1 MANITKLEFE
11 ALDLTGK
18 NYLSWILDAE
28 VHLIS
33 MNLGDTI
40 KEGNEMSQQ
49 DRAKALIFLRH
60 HLNDVLKVEYLN
72 VKEPR
77 ELWKNLKERFD
88 HQRTVILPRAR
99 YEWMHL
105 RLQDF
110 KSVSDYNSALF
121 KTSSTLILCGEKVT
135 DQDML
140 EKTFSTF
147 HASNVLLQQQYRE
160 RGFQRYSELIS
171 CLLVAEQNNELLM
184 KNHQM
189 RPTGFT
195 PFPEANGT
203 TFPEEYEIAFPE
215 ANANST
221 QNHNNGRGRG
231 RGHGRGRGRGQRRYY
246 QQQNEKKHKTS
257 HQQWNSNNE
266 EAKEKSSKVYEEKCY
281 RYGME
286 GHWSRTCRTAKH
298 LLDLYQKSIKKN
310 GKMEINFVDND
321 DPIDITH
328 LDVSDFFA
336 NPDGNTDN
344 LIGGGVL
351 ENNK

>member
-28 VHLIS
+28 AHLIS

-60 HLNDVLKVEYLN
+60 HLNDGLKVEYLT

-77 ELWKNLKERFD
+77 ELWKNLKES
-88 HQRTVILPRAR
+88 INEL
-99 YEWMHL
+99 
-105 RLQDF
+105 
-110 KSVSDYNSALF
+110 
-121 KTSSTLILCGEKVT
+121 STLILCGEKVT

-140 EKTFSTF
+140 EKTFSSF
-147 HASNVLLQQQYRE
+147 HASNMLLQQQYRE

-171 CLLVAEQNNELLM
+171 CLLVAKQNNELLM

-189 RPTGFT
+189 RPTGST

-215 ANANST
+215 VNANST
-221 QNHNNGRGRG
+221 QNHNNESGR
-231 RGHGRGRGRGQRRYY
+231 GRGRGRGQRRYY
-246 QQQNEKKHKTS
+246 QQQNGKKHKTS

-281 RYGME
+281 RCGME

-298 LLDLYQKSIKKN
+298 LLDLYQKSIKEN

-336 NPDGNTDN
+336 NPDGNIDN

>member
-11 ALDLTGK
+11 ALDLNGK

-60 HLNDVLKVEYLN
+60 HLNDGLKVEYLT

-99 YEWMHL
+99 YEWMHI

-160 RGFQRYSELIS
+160 
-171 CLLVAEQNNELLM
+171 
-184 KNHQM
+184 
-189 RPTGFT
+189 P
-195 PFPEANGT
+195 NGT

-231 RGHGRGRGRGQRRYY
+231 RGRGQRRYY
-246 QQQNEKKHKTS
+246 QQQNGKKHKTS

-281 RYGME
+281 RCGME
-286 GHWSRTCRTAKH
+286 GHWSRTCRTTKH
-298 LLDLYQKSIKKN
+298 LVDLYQKSIKEN

-336 NPDGNTDN
+336 NPDGNIDN

>member
-1 MANITKLEFE
+1 MANIIKLEFE

-28 VHLIS
+28 FHLIS

-60 HLNDVLKVEYLN
+60 HLNDGLKVEYLT

-110 KSVSDYNSALF
+110 KS
-121 KTSSTLILCGEKVT
+121 
-135 DQDML
+135 
-140 EKTFSTF
+140 
-147 HASNVLLQQQYRE
+147 QQYRE

-171 CLLVAEQNNELLM
+171 CLIVAEQNNDLLM

-189 RPTGFT
+189 RPTGST

-203 TFPEEYEIAFPE
+203 IFPEEYEIAFPE

-221 QNHNNGRGRG
+221 QNHNNES
-231 RGHGRGRGRGQRRYY
+231 GRGRGQRRYY
-246 QQQNEKKHKTS
+246 QQQNGKKHKTS

-281 RYGME
+281 RCGME

-298 LLDLYQKSIKKN
+298 LVDLYQKSIKEN
-310 GKMEINFVDND
+310 GNMEINFVEND
-321 DPIDITH
+321 DPVDITH

-336 NPDGNTDN
+336 NPDGNIDN

>member
-60 HLNDVLKVEYLN
+60 HLNDGLKVEYLT

-88 HQRTVILPRAR
+88 HQRT
-99 YEWMHL
+99 
-105 RLQDF
+105 
-110 KSVSDYNSALF
+110 
-121 KTSSTLILCGEKVT
+121 TSSTLILCGEKVT

-147 HASNVLLQQQYRE
+147 HASNVLLQQQYR
-160 RGFQRYSELIS
+160 GFQRYSELIS

-189 RPTGFT
+189 RPTGST
-195 PFPEANGT
+195 PFPKANGT
-203 TFPEEYEIAFPE
+203 TFFEEYEIAFPE

-221 QNHNNGRGRG
+221 QNHNNESQRGRG
-231 RGHGRGRGRGQRRYY
+231 RGCGQRRYY
-246 QQQNEKKHKTS
+246 QQQNGKKHKTS
-257 HQQWNSNNE
+257 HQQWNFNNE
-266 EAKEKSSKVYEEKCY
+266 ETKEKSSKVYEEKCY
-281 RYGME
+281 RCGME
-286 GHWSRTCRTAKH
+286 GYWSRTCRTAKH
-298 LLDLYQKSIKKN
+298 LVDLYQKSIKEN

-321 DPIDITH
+321 DPIDIIH
-328 LDVSDFFA
+328 LEVSDFFA
-336 NPDGNTDN
+336 NPDE
-344 LIGGGVL
+344 I
-351 ENNK
+351 

>member
-1 MANITKLEFE
+1 MTNIIKLEFE
-11 ALDLTGK
+11 AHDLTGK

-33 MNLGDTI
+33 MNLEDTI

-49 DRAKALIFLRH
+49 DRANALIFLRH
-60 HLNDVLKVEYLN
+60 HLNDGLKLEYLT

-77 ELWKNLKERFD
+77 EIWKNLKERFD
-88 HQRTVILPRAR
+88 HQRT
-99 YEWMHL
+99 
-105 RLQDF
+105 
-110 KSVSDYNSALF
+110 N
-121 KTSSTLILCGEKVT
+121 SSTLILCGEKVT

-140 EKTFSTF
+140 EKTFFTF

-160 RGFQRYSELIS
+160 HGFQRYSELIS

-189 RPTGFT
+189 CLTGST

-203 TFPEEYEIAFPE
+203 TFPEKYVIAFPE

-231 RGHGRGRGRGQRRYY
+231 RGRGRERGQRRYY
-246 QQQNEKKHKTS
+246 QQQNGKKHKTS

-266 EAKEKSSKVYEEKCY
+266 EAKEKSSKIYEEKCY
-281 RYGME
+281 RCGME

-298 LLDLYQKSIKKN
+298 LVDLYQKSIKEN
-310 GKMEINFVDND
+310 GKMEINFVEND

-336 NPDGNTDN
+336 NPDENIDN